1 MNSQSADPR
10 TLIQVEH
17 LTVRRDER
25 LILDDINLTVDH
37 GDFIAITGPNGG
49 GKTTLLRVILGL
61 MRPSRGRVW
70 MQKGLS
76 TGYLPQKNMIDAHFP
91 ISVREVVESGLLSS
105 DIRDKAMRHARVDE
119 MLATVGVEALASRP
133 IGSLSGGQLQRTL
146 LARAIISR
154 PRLLVLD
161 EPLSYI
167 DKRFEGHLYA
177 LISRLASSTT
187 ILLVSHELSGIS
199 HLASRILTV
208 NRHII
213 S

>member
-1 MNSQSADPR
+1 MPSQAADP
-10 TLIQVEH
+10 LIRVSH

-25 LILDDINLTVDH
+25 LIIDDVSLTVDK

-61 MRPSRGRVW
+61 LRPSGGSVSVRP
-70 MQKGLS
+70 GLS
-76 TGYLPQKNMIDAHFP
+76 IGYLPQKNMIDSHFP

-105 DIRDKAMRHARVDE
+105 DIRSRAGRQALVEDV
-119 MLATVGVEALASRP
+119 LAAVGVDKMASSP
-133 IGSLSGGQLQRTL
+133 IGTLSGGQLQRTL

-154 PRLLVLD
+154 PQLLVLD

-167 DKRFEGHLYA
+167 DKHFEAQLYD
-177 LISRLASSTT
+177 LISSLASSAT
-187 ILLVSHELSGIS
+187 ILLVSHELSGIA
-199 HLASRILTV
+199 HLATRTLTINKRIL
-208 NRHII
+208 